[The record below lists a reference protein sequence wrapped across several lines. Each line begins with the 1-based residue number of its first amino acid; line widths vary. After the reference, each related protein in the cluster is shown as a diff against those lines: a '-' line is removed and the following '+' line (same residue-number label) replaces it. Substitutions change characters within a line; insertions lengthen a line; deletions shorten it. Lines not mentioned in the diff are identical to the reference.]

1 MRTIGN
7 LADAHTHIPPL
18 IFFSSDFVGR
28 AFSNYLETITLTGE
42 NGNCLHGSIPSDML
56 TATTVAKVREINM
69 WGNALTGQIPA
80 GLGTLAQTLTHLEL
94 QENYLGGT
102 LPPEL
107 GDLSALTS
115 LNLSNNRLKGTIPL
129 KILATV
135 PVLLEHYSS
144 EFSPDY
150 LDNVQS
156 HSGISGTLPASWGK
170 LTNLVELVRSTFVHV
185 PCFFAAR

>member
-1 MRTIGN
+1 M
-7 LADAHTHIPPL
+7 
-18 IFFSSDFVGR
+18 
-28 AFSNYLETITLTGE
+28 TGE

-80 GLGTLAQTLTHLEL
+80 GLGTLAQTLTRLEL

-144 EFSPDY
+144 ELSPDY
-150 LDNVQS
+150 LKNVQS

-170 LTNLVELVRSTFVHV
+170 LTNLVELVRSTFVQHV
-185 PCFFAAR
+185 PCFFCSSLVSWILTFAAIPGTT